1 MSIMQIETF
10 IRLESW
16 FKHPKPKQEKKKV
29 MKMKVLESYFNGRKY
44 AKVKHTYMTKNVSQG
59 EINWNEEIHKDLPLN
74 NQDDKPC
81 TQIVVGDY
89 TNALVGMVAIL
100 QQSYSGK
107 IRILTTTP
115 TTHSRKQ
122 NHSTQPKSQN
132 SKCWNGW
139 WRYILKQEHTWNK
152 RRNLCPMHSPQQLY

>member
-1 MSIMQIETF
+1 MGENM
-10 IRLESW
+10 
-16 FKHPKPKQEKKKV
+16 
-29 MKMKVLESYFNGRKY
+29 RKLT
-44 AKVKHTYMTKNVSQG
+44 HMTKYVSQG
-59 EINWNEEIHKDLPLN
+59 EINWNEEMHKGLPLT

-100 QQSYSGK
+100 QQSYSEK
-107 IRILTTTP
+107 IRILTITP
-115 TTHSRKQ
+115 THSRKQ

-139 WRYILKQEHTWNK
+139 
-152 RRNLCPMHSPQQLY
+152 